1 MQMKEAVKAAHARD
15 DKAEEHA
22 FLAAA
27 RESDLRDRLGKVL
40 QLCRLHTHT
49 LTQKH
54 THTHTVGM
62 QYVIRLIHT
71 HTHSGRTHTHT
82 HTHTHVCVRV

>member
-1 MQMKEAVKAAHARD
+1 MKEAVKAAHASD

-40 QLCRLHTHT
+40 QLCRLHT
-49 LTQKH
+49 L
-54 THTHTVGM
+54 THT
-62 QYVIRLIHT
+62 QT
-71 HTHSGRTHTHT
+71 H
-82 HTHTHVCVRV
+82 